1 MNRQLFSLVF
11 VVILLLLDVY
21 IFQLI
26 KTLTFSSSENTRK
39 TIHSIYWGINFL
51 TLGGIVLYNFYPA
64 DQISYT
70 FRQFLLTWAFM
81 VYISKIF
88 GALFLV
94 IDDIIR
100 LITWA
105 YYKINPSITSD
116 LSNIVETTTQNS
128 EEIGEETNKIP
139 RSEFLMKAGVVAMAT
154 PLITLSWGIVSGAHD
169 YTVRKKTI
177 VLPNL
182 PKAFDGIKLAQI
194 SDVHS
199 GSFYN
204 KKAVEGGIDL
214 ILKQKPDVIL
224 FTGDLVNNMA
234 KEMKD
239 YQDIFSKLKA
249 PLGVYSVLGNH
260 DYGDY
265 VQWESP
271 AAKRKNLED
280 LKQTHGRMGWKL
292 LMNEHHFLETNNE
305 KIALIGIE
313 NWGAKGNFARH
324 GDLEKAYRGSEEAP
338 VKILLS
344 HDPSHW
350 DAQVNGSKA
359 HLYKENFDKA
369 NIQKRAFKD
378 IDLTLAGHTHGMQFG
393 IDTEIFKWSPVQYM
407 YEQWADLY
415 KHENQYLYV
424 NRGFGYLGYPGR
436 VGILPEIT
444 ILELKSA

>member
-11 VVILLLLDVY
+11 VVVLLLLDVY

-26 KTLTFSSSENTRK
+26 KTLTLSSSETTRR
-39 TIHSIYWGINFL
+39 TIHFIYWGINFL
-51 TLGGIVLYNFYPA
+51 TLGGIIFYNFFPA
-64 DQISYT
+64 DQIPYT

-81 VYISKIF
+81 LYFSKIF
-88 GALFLV
+88 GALFLL
-94 IDDIIR
+94 IDDVIR
-100 LITWA
+100 LFTWI
-105 YYKINPSITSD
+105 YYKISPSDIVQTVEETSKNVD
-116 LSNIVETTTQNS
+116 EDT
-128 EEIGEETNKIP
+128 TNKIP

-154 PLITLSWGIVSGAHD
+154 PLVTMSWGIVSGAHD
-169 YTVRKKTI
+169 YTVRKKTL

-182 PKAFDGIKLAQI
+182 PKAFDGIKMVQI

-199 GSFYN
+199 GSFFN
-204 KKAVEGGIDL
+204 KKAVEGGINL
-214 ILKQKPDVIL
+214 IMKQKPDVIL

-249 PLGVYSVLGNH
+249 PMGVFSTLGNH

-265 VQWESP
+265 VQWESV

-305 KIALIGIE
+305 KIAIIGIE

-324 GDLEKAYRGSEEAP
+324 GDLEKAYQGSQDAP

-359 HLYKENFDKA
+359 DLYRDYYDKM

-378 IDLTLAGHTHGMQFG
+378 IDLTLSGHTHGMQFG
-393 IDTEIFKWSPVQYM
+393 IDTEVFRWSPVKYM

-424 NRGFGYLGYPGR
+424 NRGFGYIGYPGR
-436 VGILPEIT
+436 IGILPEIT
-444 ILELKSA
+444 VLELKSA

>member
-1 MNRQLFSLVF
+1 MNRQLFSLVLI
-11 VVILLLLDVY
+11 VLLLLLDVY
-21 IFQLI
+21 IFQII
-26 KTLTFSSSENTRK
+26 KTLTLSSSETTRK
-39 TIHSIYWGINFL
+39 TIYTIYWGINFL
-51 TLGGIVLYNFYPA
+51 TLGGIVVYNFFPA
-64 DQISYT
+64 DQIPYT
-70 FRQFLLTWAFM
+70 FRQFLMTWAFM
-81 VYISKIF
+81 FYISKIF
-88 GALFLV
+88 GALFLI

-100 LITWA
+100 LLTWL
-105 YYKINPSITSD
+105 YYKISPADVSQTVE
-116 LSNIVETTTQNS
+116 NINQNKENINDVE
-128 EEIGEETNKIP
+128 GVTNKIP
-139 RSEFLMKAGVVAMAT
+139 RSEFLMKAGVVAIAT
-154 PLITLSWGIVSGAHD
+154 PLITMGWGIVSGAHD

-182 PKAFDGIKLAQI
+182 PKAFDGIQLVQI

-199 GSFYN
+199 GSFFN

-214 ILKQKPDVIL
+214 IMKQKADIIL

-234 KEMKD
+234 KEMKE

-249 PLGVYSVLGNH
+249 PMGVFSVLGNH

-280 LKQTHGRMGWKL
+280 LKRTHARMGWKL

-324 GDLEKAYRGSEEAP
+324 GNLEKAYQGTQDAP

-350 DAQVNGSKA
+350 DAQVNGSKS
-359 HLYKENFDKA
+359 HLYKEYFDKM

-378 IDLTLAGHTHGMQFG
+378 IDIMLAGHTHGMQFG
-393 IDTEIFKWSPVQYM
+393 VDTEVFKWSPVQYM
-407 YEQWADLY
+407 YEQWIDLY

-436 VGILPEIT
+436 IGILPEIT
-444 ILELKSA
+444 VLELKSA

>member
-1 MNRQLFSLVF
+1 MNRQLLSLVL

-26 KTLTFSSSENTRK
+26 KTLTLSSTETTRK
-39 TIHSIYWGINFL
+39 TIHFIYWGINFL
-51 TLGGIVLYNFYPA
+51 TLGGIVVYNFFPA
-64 DQISYT
+64 DQIPYT
-70 FRQFLLTWAFM
+70 FRQFLMTWAFM
-81 VYISKIF
+81 LYISKIF
-88 GALFLV
+88 GALFL
-94 IDDIIR
+94 ILDDIIR
-100 LITWA
+100 LFTWG
-105 YYKINPSITSD
+105 YYKINPSTISD
-116 LSNIVETTTQNS
+116 VLATTTQNIQDL
-128 EEIGEETNKIP
+128 EDTTNKIP

-154 PLITLSWGIVSGAHD
+154 PLITMSWGIVSGAHD

-182 PKAFDGIKLAQI
+182 PKAFDGIKMVQI

-199 GSFYN
+199 GSFFN

-214 ILKQKPDVIL
+214 IMKQKPDVIL

-249 PLGVYSVLGNH
+249 PMGVYSTLGNH

-292 LMNEHHFLETNNE
+292 LMNEHHFLQTGNE

-324 GDLEKAYRGSEEAP
+324 GNLEKAYQGSQEAP

-359 HLYKENFDKA
+359 HLYTEHFDKQ

-393 IDTEIFKWSPVQYM
+393 IDTEVFKWSPVKYM

-415 KHENQYLYV
+415 QHENQYLYV
-424 NRGFGYLGYPGR
+424 NRGFGYIGYPGR
-436 VGILPEIT
+436 IGILPEIT
-444 ILELKSA
+444 VLELKSA

>member
-11 VVILLLLDVY
+11 VIILLLLDVY

-26 KTLTFSSSENTRK
+26 KTLTLSSSETTRR
-39 TIHSIYWGINFL
+39 TIHFIYWGVNFL
-51 TLGGIVLYNFYPA
+51 TLGGIIVYNFFPA
-64 DQISYT
+64 DQIPYT

-81 VYISKIF
+81 LYISKIF
-88 GALFLV
+88 GALFLI
-94 IDDIIR
+94 IDDVIR
-100 LITWA
+100 LFTWI
-105 YYKINPSITSD
+105 YHKINPSSISD
-116 LSNIVETTTQNS
+116 VIGTTAQSS
-128 EEIGEETNKIP
+128 EEIKEGADKIP

-154 PLITLSWGIVSGAHD
+154 PLVTLSWGIVSGAHD

-182 PKAFDGIKLAQI
+182 PKAFDGIKMVQI

-199 GSFYN
+199 GSFFN

-214 ILKQKPDVIL
+214 IMKQKPDVIF

-234 KEMKD
+234 TEMKD
-239 YQDIFSKLKA
+239 YQDIFSRLKA
-249 PLGVYSVLGNH
+249 PMGVYSVLGNH

-265 VQWESP
+265 VRWESP

-292 LMNEHHFLETNNE
+292 LMNENHFLETNNE
-305 KIALIGIE
+305 KIAIIGIE

-324 GDLEKAYRGSEEAP
+324 GDLEKAYQGTQDAP

-350 DAQVNGSKA
+350 DAQVNGSKSN
-359 HLYKENFDKA
+359 LYTESFDKA
-369 NIQKRAFKD
+369 GIKKRAFND

-393 IDTEIFKWSPVQYM
+393 IDTEVFKWSPVKYM

-436 VGILPEIT
+436 IGILPEIT
-444 ILELKSA
+444 VLELKSA